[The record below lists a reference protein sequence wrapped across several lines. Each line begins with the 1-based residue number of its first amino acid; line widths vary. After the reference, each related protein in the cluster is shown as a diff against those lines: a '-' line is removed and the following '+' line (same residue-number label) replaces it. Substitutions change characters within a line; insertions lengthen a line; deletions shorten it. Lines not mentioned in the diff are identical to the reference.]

1 KISPELYYQ
10 FNYNNQQ
17 SRFAGLGGA
26 TETAIHCTYFEVKGE
41 LNPYFTCVPYGYPLL
56 NNACRVVDELG
67 NDCANWVVG
76 ELWIGGLGLANGYI
90 NLPDKTKERFVHRD
104 GQIWYR
110 SGDLVRYTSDG
121 VIDYI
126 GRCDNQ
132 IKLRG
137 YRIEID
143 EIEGVINRIKAI
155 KSSVVMV
162 IRDKG
167 VNLIAFVKVKENESI
182 ISDSIKVYLEKY
194 LPSYMVPEQIF
205 ILENFPLTSN
215 DKIDRKALLNIYTQQ
230 NNAREKTKPNT
241 YLESLLAKKFT
252 DYTGVDPVYLE
263 DDFFQLGGDSVLA
276 TQMISSIRQTLD
288 FEKISV
294 SDLFE
299 NRTLNSFIN
308 RLKELEDQE
317 GILEK
322 TAEILAELDDILV
335 EI

>member
-1 KISPELYYQ
+1 
-10 FNYNNQQ
+10 
-17 SRFAGLGGA
+17 
-26 TETAIHCTYFEVKGE
+26 
-41 LNPYFTCVPYGYPLL
+41 
-56 NNACRVVDELG
+56 
-67 NDCANWVVG
+67 
-76 ELWIGGLGLANGYI
+76 
-90 NLPDKTKERFVHRD
+90 
-104 GQIWYR
+104 
-110 SGDLVRYTSDG
+110 
-121 VIDYI
+121 
-126 GRCDNQ
+126 
-132 IKLRG
+132 
-137 YRIEID
+137 
-143 EIEGVINRIKAI
+143 
-155 KSSVVMV
+155 
-162 IRDKG
+162 
-167 VNLIAFVKVKENESI
+167 IAFVKVKENESI

-230 NNAREKTKPNT
+230 NNDREKTKPNT

-322 TAEILAELDDILV
+322 TAEILAELDEILV